1 MAEIKFEKD
10 IRIAPEVAV
19 AFPCIVGNAGVT
31 ADENGEKWILAGT
44 PIGGSVKF
52 LENRQTV
59 LTVSSTNVQGVILH
73 DTRVDGGNANATI
86 LVEGYVDLLK
96 VEDSVNAL
104 LTTEVKNQLN
114 KVVFMK
120 GHK

>member
-1 MAEIKFEKD
+1 MAEVKFEKD

-19 AFPCIVGNAGVT
+19 AFPCIVGNTGVT

-44 PIGGSVKF
+44 PIGGTVNF

-59 LTVSSTNVQGVILH
+59 LVVSSTAPQGVILH
-73 DTRVDGGNANATI
+73 DVRVDGGNANATI

-96 VEDSVNAL
+96 LDSSVATL
-104 LTTEVKNQLN
+104 ITADVKSALN